1 MSTLHIDPASL
12 EGSASQVLGTASGE
26 VNTSGQNAAD
36 PPRRSSRGGV
46 TTTTQTRLYP
56 PTPGRDPLLTTPIQD
71 AVSNSM
77 ELDSFGETVNVARSL
92 PVDTGFGA
100 WSYVAA
106 AFSMFVVVW
115 GFPQS
120 FPIFQTYLAA
130 KYPNSEILL
139 LLSPGLQDIEEGIL
153 FQILPK
159 SAKYR
164 QLMVIIGIFTMI
176 VALLLASSANNPWQI
191 LCTQGLLF
199 GFGGIL
205 LNFVHISI
213 FSEWF
218 EKKKKWAMTI
228 IWLGYR
234 TGALAFTPAS
244 QWLLEKHGYEKTLR
258 VLIPPML
265 TLLIPSVA
273 LLRGRH
279 EPASVVTE
287 PIRPNLSKLAVLR
300 NPDILFYLL
309 VAFLFFSIVN
319 VPRTFMAIFGNDI
332 NLETSDTALVLFVH
346 VLCNMIATYSLGWL
360 SESMS
365 HDGLIAGCAISTSL
379 VHLLVW
385 GTSKSKFG
393 LFLYAIASGLTS
405 GGNFASMLSK

>member
-1 MSTLHIDPASL
+1 M
-12 EGSASQVLGTASGE
+12 
-26 VNTSGQNAAD
+26 
-36 PPRRSSRGGV
+36 
-46 TTTTQTRLYP
+46 
-56 PTPGRDPLLTTPIQD
+56 
-71 AVSNSM
+71 
-77 ELDSFGETVNVARSL
+77 
-92 PVDTGFGA
+92 
-100 WSYVAA
+100 
-106 AFSMFVVVW
+106 
-115 GFPQS
+115 
-120 FPIFQTYLAA
+120 
-130 KYPNSEILL
+130 
-139 LLSPGLQDIEEGIL
+139 
-153 FQILPK
+153 
-159 SAKYR
+159 
-164 QLMVIIGIFTMI
+164 
-176 VALLLASSANNPWQI
+176 
-191 LCTQGLLF
+191 
-199 GFGGIL
+199 
-205 LNFVHISI
+205 LNFVHVSI

-244 QWLLEKHGYEKTLR
+244 QWLLEKHGYEKTLQ

-279 EPASVVTE
+279 EPVSVVTE

-385 GTSKSKFG
+385 GFAKSKFG
-393 LFLYAIASGLTS
+393 LFVYAIASGLAS
-405 GGNFASMLSK
+405 GGNSAFMLSK